1 MEAESAK
8 RAEHRTASVKN
19 LPAGDSEP
27 GVALGRRPNGDST
40 GTAVL
45 AATILGSSMAFID
58 GTAVN
63 VALPAL
69 QGELRASV
77 RELQWIVEW

>member
-8 RAEHRTASVKN
+8 RAERRMASVKN
-19 LPAGDSEP
+19 VPAGDSEH

-45 AATILGSSMAFID
+45 AATILGSSMALID

-63 VALPAL
+63 EVLY
-69 QGELRASV
+69 R
-77 RELQWIVEW
+77 